1 MKTTE
6 NLLKYNLKEIE
17 KDFFTNVEGLDLSVG
32 DWVAVQAEKS
42 GHDIGK
48 ITMIGEFGQL
58 QIKRKNRDVKK
69 EPLRKIYR
77 KVEEKEL
84 TKWTELIK
92 KETDIL
98 ETANRIIQKH
108 KLEMKLSDIEF
119 QVTIQ
124 KQHFFTQQKKE

>member
-17 KDFFTNVEGLDLSVG
+17 KIFSPIQMGLDLSVG
-32 DWVAVQAEKS
+32 DWIAVQAEKS

-48 ITMIGEFGQL
+48 ITMIGELVQL

-84 TKWTELIK
+84 KSGP
-92 KETDIL
+92 
-98 ETANRIIQKH
+98 N
-108 KLEMKLSDIEF
+108 
-119 QVTIQ
+119 
-124 KQHFFTQQKKE
+124 